1 MIKGDS
7 KLLSIE
13 EVEFDLNRCEEV
25 LKNND
30 YMEVVIAIEEL
41 QDKYRNKINNISE
54 NENNVV
60 WNYSKKDLEKIK
72 TCLFDYKKEMIK
84 EEKLKNIEEKLKDF
98 KLFIKENNV
107 KYQNDLEEI
116 INLIE
121 DINNKDISLDEKY
134 EKLKICFNLLKK
146 TDRKTSMYILEL
158 ITLSIK

>member
-1 MIKGDS
+1 M
-7 KLLSIE
+7 LSIE
-13 EVEFDLNRCEEV
+13 EVEFDLDRCEEV
-25 LKNND
+25 LKDND

-98 KLFIKENNV
+98 KLFIKDNDV
-107 KYQNDLEEI
+107 KYKNDLKEI
-116 INLIE
+116 VSLIE
-121 DINNKDISLDEKY
+121 EVNNKDISLDEKY
-134 EKLKICFNLLKK
+134 EELKICFNLLKK
-146 TDRKTSMYILEL
+146 NERKTSMYILEL
-158 ITLSIK
+158 IALSIK

>member
-1 MIKGDS
+1 M
-7 KLLSIE
+7 LSIE
-13 EVEFDLNRCEEV
+13 EVEFDLDRCEEV
-25 LKNND
+25 LKDND

-98 KLFIKENNV
+98 KLFIKDNDV
-107 KYQNDLEEI
+107 KYKNDLEEI
-116 INLIE
+116 VSLIE
-121 DINNKDISLDEKY
+121 EVNNKDISLDEKY
-134 EKLKICFNLLKK
+134 EELKICFNLLKK
-146 TDRKTSMYILEL
+146 NERKTSMYILEL
-158 ITLSIK
+158 IALSIK